1 MAACAM
7 VSASDML
14 RVVCVDSLIGSGSDV
29 NGLAGICILLMASE
43 SWLEIMRDIRPT
55 SGNGNAPE
63 NCLASDKNSPAEGA
77 QNNSATMSFSV
88 LSFRQGKSAD
98 TAFSG
103 LR

>member
-1 MAACAM
+1 AM
-7 VSASDML
+7 VAASDML
-14 RVVCVDSLIGSGSDV
+14 RVVCVDSIIGSGSDV
-29 NGLAGICILLMASE
+29 AGLAGICILLMASE

-88 LSFRQGKSAD
+88 FSFK
-98 TAFSG
+98 
-103 LR
+103 